1 MNQNNY
7 GQPMP
12 MPMPMQMQGRPLQ
25 VMLVPDFNNLD
36 AFSINPGSS
45 MLFLNEA
52 MSEFKMRSRDPNGF
66 PGTERTWSLKE
77 TTPPSAKSG
86 VVTREEM
93 DEMKNKMD
101 KILSMLTEF
110 TK

>member
-7 GQPMP
+7 GQPI
-12 MPMPMQMQGRPLQ
+12 PMPMQMQGRPLQ
-25 VMLVPDFNNLD
+25 VMLVPDFNNID

-52 MSEFKMRSRDPNGF
+52 MTEFKMRSRDPNGF

>member
-7 GQPMP
+7 GQS
-12 MPMPMQMQGRPLQ
+12 MPMQMQGRPLQ
-25 VMLVPDFNNLD
+25 VMLVPDFNNID

-45 MLFLNEA
+45 MLFLNES
-52 MSEFKMRSRDPNGF
+52 MTEFKMRSRDPNGF

-77 TTPPSAKSG
+77 ITPPSAKSG
-86 VVTREEM
+86 LVTREEM
-93 DEMKNKMD
+93 DEMKAKMD

>member
-7 GQPMP
+7 GQS

-25 VMLVPDFNNLD
+25 VMLVPDFNNID

-45 MLFLNEA
+45 MLFLNES
-52 MSEFKMRSRDPNGF
+52 MTEFKMRSRDPNGF

-93 DEMKNKMD
+93 DEMKVKMD

>member
-7 GQPMP
+7 VQS
-12 MPMPMQMQGRPLQ
+12 MQMQQGRPLQ
-25 VMLVPDFNNLD
+25 VMLVPDINNID
-36 AFSINPGSS
+36 AFSINPGTS

-52 MSEFKMRSRDPNGF
+52 MTEFKMRSRDPNGF
-66 PGTERTWSLKE
+66 PGQERTWTLKE
-77 TTPPSAKSG
+77 TTPPSAK
-86 VVTREEM
+86 TEFATKEEM
-93 DEMKNKMD
+93 DEINGKMD